1 MKKTPK
7 KPASAARP
15 KAPAKAAPAAR
26 KAPAGK
32 KPAAKPAP
40 SFSVRLPG
48 IWYSPA
54 AARRVRA
61 GSRPKAEPAPP
72 SPKKKAS
79 KTPAQKPAPVKP
91 APKKAPAP
99 KAPAAKPVS
108 KKAPVSAKKAPAKP
122 GAKKAPAKPV
132 TKKPPE
138 KKTAEKKPPE
148 KKMTEKKPPE
158 KKTAEKKTTEK
169 KTTEKKVVV
178 ETASSVE
185 KPVEAEPVKAV
196 ETQAGAEP
204 AKTEEKK
211 ADAAGA
217 DTIERLP
224 SPPAFTGPSTLPP
237 EIVPLVPSFDDDDL
251 FGDAADLPPQET
263 APFTKKE
270 LAEFR
275 AMLIALR
282 SRHSGKAASL
292 QGQSLTRADEV
303 NPEEDGTD
311 ASMRITEIS
320 KATIDE
326 NAVNDIDAALR
337 AIEEGTFGVCQTCG
351 KRIGKSRLRAR
362 PYAKNCVS
370 CQTEMERDAARRRAS
385 PSSEFYN

>member
-15 KAPAKAAPAAR
+15 KAPAKAAPAVR

-122 GAKKAPAKPV
+122 VAKTTAKPV

-138 KKTAEKKPPE
+138 KKTA
-148 KKMTEKKPPE
+148 EKKPPE

>member
-1 MKKTPK
+1 M
-7 KPASAARP
+7 
-15 KAPAKAAPAAR
+15 
-26 KAPAGK
+26 
-32 KPAAKPAP
+32 
-40 SFSVRLPG
+40 
-48 IWYSPA
+48 
-54 AARRVRA
+54 
-61 GSRPKAEPAPP
+61 
-72 SPKKKAS
+72 
-79 KTPAQKPAPVKP
+79 
-91 APKKAPAP
+91 
-99 KAPAAKPVS
+99 
-108 KKAPVSAKKAPAKP
+108 
-122 GAKKAPAKPV
+122 
-132 TKKPPE
+132 
-138 KKTAEKKPPE
+138 
-148 KKMTEKKPPE
+148 
-158 KKTAEKKTTEK
+158 
-169 KTTEKKVVV
+169 V

-326 NAVNDIDAALR
+326 HAVNDIDAALR
-337 AIEEGTFGVCQTCG
+337 AIEEGTFGICQTCG